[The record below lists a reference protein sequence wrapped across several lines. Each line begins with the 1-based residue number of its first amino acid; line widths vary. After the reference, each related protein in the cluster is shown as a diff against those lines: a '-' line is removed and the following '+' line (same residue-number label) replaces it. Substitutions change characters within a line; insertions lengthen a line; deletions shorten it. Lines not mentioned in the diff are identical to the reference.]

1 MSLTLYLLNKKGFEV
16 LKAVTNS
23 KKYFTC
29 IDIVVGA
36 RDKGIEED
44 YSNQIRD
51 LCNTYNI
58 TYIDRSQ
65 KLTIQSEFS
74 LAIGWK
80 WLIKNQENLIVL
92 HDSFLPKYRG
102 FSPIVNMLIN
112 GETYLGATAFWATEK
127 MDEGNIISQ
136 KKIDISYP
144 IKIAKAIE
152 LVAGLYVEIVL
163 IILKLI
169 IDKKTLNS
177 LPQNG
182 DNATYSIWRNEEDY
196 FINWANAADQIV
208 RFVDAVGYPYDGAK
222 TKTEDGEIIRIL
234 ECEVVK
240 NIVSEINAPG
250 KLLMYDQNYP
260 IILCGQNAVKLL
272 KIEDVNKKPHV
283 FQKFRTR
290 LN

>member
-144 IKIAKAIE
+144 LKIAKAIE

-177 LPQNG
+177 LPQKG